1 MRYSLCALLLAAMP
15 LVPVR
20 VERAIDDS
28 LRCSIR
34 VVPGYRVRADAVLLA
49 TASADTVLT
58 GPGHIVPS
66 VFGGHS
72 GAGAPGP
79 IFGQMFEAARF
90 SSADSARLA
99 TAFKTRGDMRIV
111 IVPWD
116 YDPACDPT
124 RWTGGFA
131 WVPAAK
137 AGTFTVALRPDS
149 LWTDGIPVFDAF
161 IAAWEPYPYPQPPR
175 EPPSFR
181 TAEALSAEQYFEL
194 LTAMPTGEDQRERPD
209 SAWRAF
215 LRWRDANPALV
226 GRYPVNQLSIE
237 LARSLSSIRARRVL
251 RSIEP
256 VIAGTFRMTI
266 EVDGGAGR
274 SFYVRT
280 RG

>member
-20 VERAIDDS
+20 VERAIDDFH
-28 LRCSIR
+28 RCSIT

-79 IFGQMFEAARF
+79 IFGQMFEVARF
-90 SSADSARLA
+90 SGADSLRLA
-99 TAFKTRGDMRIV
+99 TAFKTRGDMRVV

-124 RWTGGFA
+124 RWSRGFA
-131 WVPAAK
+131 WVPVAN

-161 IAAWEPYPYPQPPR
+161 IEWSVR
-175 EPPSFR
+175 RS
-181 TAEALSAEQYFEL
+181 TAEVLEA
-194 LTAMPTGEDQRERPD
+194 
-209 SAWRAF
+209 
-215 LRWRDANPALV
+215 PARFWLD
-226 GRYPVNQLSIE
+226 
-237 LARSLSSIRARRVL
+237 
-251 RSIEP
+251 
-256 VIAGTFRMTI
+256 
-266 EVDGGAGR
+266 DGGR
-274 SFYVRT
+274 
-280 RG
+280 